1 MIVARQY
8 ALDVILLGGVDPRRT
23 LQYGHTIAWARNG
36 SISEVASWTLHTQGH
51 AVN

>member
-1 MIVARQY
+1 MIAARQY
-8 ALDVILLGGVDPRRT
+8 ALAVHDDRRT

-36 SISEVASWTLHTQGH
+36 TISEVASWTLHTKGH